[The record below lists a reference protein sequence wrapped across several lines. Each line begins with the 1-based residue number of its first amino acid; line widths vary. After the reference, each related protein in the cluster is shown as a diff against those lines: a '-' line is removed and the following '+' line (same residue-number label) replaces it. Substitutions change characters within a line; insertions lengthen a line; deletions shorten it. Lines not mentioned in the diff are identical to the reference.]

1 MSSYASSGGA
11 SSDQSHAFL
20 QKPRHAADAQ
30 LEERLQ
36 GISVAFVG
44 DHTELNCA
52 VADRL
57 AKSLGYVPLTTP
69 RIIQQ
74 LTQQRQDEPCHT
86 AIMDVC
92 TKLIVFVRLAFANKL
107 TCNVQFDVNLSN
119 AGGRIMCPNFIACCI
134 WHWGFPA

>member
-1 MSSYASSGGA
+1 MLSAA
-11 SSDQSHAFL
+11 CDQSHATL

-36 GISVAFVG
+36 GISVALVG

-74 LTQQRQDEPCHT
+74 LTQQRQ
-86 AIMDVC
+86 AKRC
-92 TKLIVFVRLAFANKL
+92 TIGKVELRSDLL
-107 TCNVQFDVNLSN
+107 
-119 AGGRIMCPNFIACCI
+119 P
-134 WHWGFPA
+134 